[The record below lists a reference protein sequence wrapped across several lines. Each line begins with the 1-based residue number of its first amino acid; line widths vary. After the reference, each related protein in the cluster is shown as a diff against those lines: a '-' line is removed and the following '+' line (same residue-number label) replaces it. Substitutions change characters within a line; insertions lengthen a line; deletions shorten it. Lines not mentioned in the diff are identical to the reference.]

1 MKKVKKAISLLL
13 TCALLVGCMCLPAH
27 ATVSPQLVVSSINSY
42 DAASGIGTENISGAS
57 AGDFIIVTVGVNVG
71 GTAVN
76 VAGGQIYLK
85 YDANVFAPMKTGT
98 APFKATYYTT
108 TGTSIADYGW
118 SIVAGNPA
126 GIVSIVGGGS
136 ADLAYEAAEGETVS
150 FARIA
155 FKVLADVESVKTAF
169 SFDSASDNTI
179 FCYPEGSSSTTELSG
194 LDKNATYELDIKG
207 VTPTLET
214 VALDK
219 NSVTVEGG
227 TADPQTVQAT
237 ATSAKG
243 TDITKGV
250 IWTVSPEN
258 QGVTVDANGVVS
270 VGAKAV
276 AATYTITA
284 TPDGT
289 NSQGSAVNATLKVDR
304 APSVATSVEV
314 SGQTEIG
321 VPTAA
326 VGEAKTSAFTATVK
340 DQFDSEIKDASVTW
354 SVSEATDVS
363 IDEYGVVAVT
373 NKAQPGEV
381 TVTATTSNGKT
392 GSAKL
397 TITKAASEPET
408 VVVEDGSIEV
418 PTVAEGGK
426 AESTFTATVTDQ
438 FGDEMKGASVTW
450 SIEDAPAGVTI
461 NSTTGVVTVTNKA
474 AATTGDGITVTATAS
489 NDKTGSAKL
498 TITKAASAATS
509 IKVFANGAEVSSSDT
524 IGIPGEKTYT
534 AKVYDQFGDPMADAA
549 LNLTKADDGITLDGS
564 KVIVA
569 AGTKDDAKATLTAS
583 YTGVSDVVIT
593 ITAKQVSVD
602 WSVITLKTPA
612 TITYGNAKAS
622 AFTAL
627 PATGTATAY
636 VDGVATTVN
645 GTFAIVEPDTFL
657 TKGEQTITVEFTVTT
672 AGTYQ
677 GSKFP
682 QNYTVTVNPKPITVE
697 VTAVSREY
705 GALNPTFTA
714 TCPGLVGKDTI
725 DGLGLG
731 LTTTA
736 DTSSAPGKYDVSG
749 DGSYNE
755 NYAVTINGTEKLT
768 VTKAALTLTG
778 TPTGLGAVLANDA
791 KNTTAEAL
799 LNAVQTANPT
809 LAASYANGTATLN
822 AEWALTSG
830 TWSAKGGTYT
840 YTGTLTPADSEK
852 FTYTGADATLNVTV
866 TPVTVTAIS
875 GVPTAITKAQ
885 GEVTGSL
892 TAVGFPES
900 VTLTYDNGV
909 TVPASVTATW
919 DKSIDDLTA
928 LAGQV
933 TDAQNQSTVV
943 TLTNACLPAWATYT
957 GTMPATT
964 FTITSKYPVNVTVT
978 AAGKT
983 YDGTAVATP
992 TAKATAADNG
1002 LAASS
1007 EWKFTYTG
1015 KVADGTAYNSA
1026 EAPKDAG
1033 SYTVTAEYISTTHY
1047 GKASASFTIAPRTI
1061 MLNWADPESPIYD
1074 STAKTVTATAAGL
1087 IGTDTCTVTLTGNSA
1102 INAGEYTA
1110 VATGLSN
1117 ANYALPEAKSHDY
1130 TIAKAARDL
1139 TVSPETLILVP
1150 GALTGSIDAST
1161 SASTNMDNSAKFTY
1175 TCNDTTVAM
1184 VNGTGKVTAAGN
1196 GSTTITVTIGETN
1209 NYVAASKDVAVKAV
1223 TEPVTGVTV
1232 TGGKLTAVVSG
1243 TAIKVTGTTSDKDA
1257 LGYHFTTPVVD
1268 GIAITVSDVVDGKA
1282 TVTVNGTELTY
1293 TVDTSAVTVL
1303 PEVIDEITEKTTGTT
1318 GVTVEGV
1325 KDALPQS
1332 VIDKAAE
1339 EAAKNEGVTDVTIG
1353 ISVEVTQDEDG
1364 KLTITPKYSVEG
1376 KDADGKTVVLVPE
1389 TELPSITQ
1397 PVTVTVP
1404 TELDGEDLY
1413 AKHTLPNGQV
1423 EYLPVT
1429 VESGKAI
1436 FQTDDLSGTFEL
1448 VKNSDSIEITFIYA
1462 DGSTQVITYSA
1473 ENVGK
1478 ALPTDSK
1485 SGYTFNGWNIGGSIY
1500 KTVTEE
1506 LLKLDDSTAAGS
1518 FSSNSSGGGSS
1529 GGGSSSSKVTVTVKT
1544 PTGATIDPDGKVS
1557 VTKGNDQTFTIT
1569 PKAGYEIKDILVD
1582 GKSVMD
1588 DAVAKKN
1595 GVYTYTMEEIKAAHT
1610 LTVKT
1615 AQVQSG
1621 WPFVD
1626 VADDFWARDA
1636 IEWAYD
1642 NGYMNGYSS
1651 TIFNPSGSVTRQQL
1665 WMILARLSGQ
1675 QPANMAE
1682 AKAWAVANGVSD
1694 GSNPGNAVTRQQMVT
1709 ILYRYASLMG
1719 YKTSGTTDLAAFPD
1733 YTSVATYAQDSISW
1747 AVANGIV
1754 TGTSDG
1760 KLNPGGTAN
1769 RAQFAAILKRF
1780 CENIVE

>member
-1 MKKVKKAISLLL
+1 MK
-13 TCALLVGCMCLPAH
+13 
-27 ATVSPQLVVSSINSY
+27 
-42 DAASGIGTENISGAS
+42 
-57 AGDFIIVTVGVNVG
+57 
-71 GTAVN
+71 
-76 VAGGQIYLK
+76 
-85 YDANVFAPMKTGT
+85 
-98 APFKATYYTT
+98 
-108 TGTSIADYGW
+108 
-118 SIVAGNPA
+118 
-126 GIVSIVGGGS
+126 
-136 ADLAYEAAEGETVS
+136 
-150 FARIA
+150 
-155 FKVLADVESVKTAF
+155 
-169 SFDSASDNTI
+169 
-179 FCYPEGSSSTTELSG
+179 
-194 LDKNATYELDIKG
+194 
-207 VTPTLET
+207 T
-214 VALDK
+214 VALFDK
-219 NSVTVEGG
+219 NSVTVEAVTVEGG
-227 TADPQTVQAT
+227 TADPQTVYAK

-243 TDITKGV
+243 TNITTGV
-250 IWTVSPEN
+250 KWSVEPPEGGK
-258 QGVTVDANGVVS
+258 GVTVGETTGLVS
-270 VGAKAV
+270 VDAKAV
-276 AATYTITA
+276 AGSYTITA
-284 TPDGT
+284 TPDRT
-289 NSQGSAVNATLKVDR
+289 NSQGSPVSVTLQVGR
-304 APSVATSVEV
+304 TGPVATSVEV
-314 SGQTEIG
+314 GNQSTV
-321 VPTAA
+321 VPAEKNSPAT
-326 VGEAKTSAFTATVK
+326 VTFTATVK

-354 SVSEATDVS
+354 SIESVTGVS
-363 IDEYGVVAVT
+363 IDDPYTGVVTVN
-373 NKAQPGEV
+373 NKAAATTGDGI

-397 TITKAASEPET
+397 TITKPASEPET
-408 VVVEDGSIEV
+408 VVVEDGSINV

-438 FGDEMKGASVTW
+438 FGAEMKGASVTW
-450 SIEDAPAGVTI
+450 SIEDAPAGVSI

-474 AATTGDGITVTATAS
+474 AATSGDGITVTATAS
-489 NDKTGSAKL
+489 NGKTGSAKL
-498 TITKAASAATS
+498 TITKDGPELDHVELWRSGAKIGSTDTLIIPASGSSEYAYSVLGVDQYGDEIKVTSPSWTFAPVDEKVTQSNGTVTVVAGAEKDKEYTLTVSSEGKSVSTTITVKDIDISWPVATIKDKPVYGNTWEEIVTLGTGSASINGKAVPGTFVLVDGESFPDAGSKTFQVNFKSEDKQYDVTKTYEEAVTIAPKEVSVTWSNTTLEYNGEDQAPSAEVSADQLVGADTLSVSVSGAAKTAGEHKATASISDDNYTLSTDSKTTPFNITPKTLTVTNGTLVISKEYDGTANITSVTGALALTGVVTGDTVTVTHTTGSAYADKNVGTGKSVTLNVELLGADAANYRLESDTYAFTGAEITAKEVTVNGIAASNKEYDGNTSAVLTYSDLKIGGMITGDQLSATADGLFENKNVGTGKTVAISGIKLTGADQGNYVLASSGNQTAASA
-509 IKVFANGAEVSSSDT
+509 D
-524 IGIPGEKTYT
+524 
-534 AKVYDQFGDPMADAA
+534 
-549 LNLTKADDGITLDGS
+549 
-564 KVIVA
+564 
-569 AGTKDDAKATLTAS
+569 
-583 YTGVSDVVIT
+583 
-593 ITAKQVSVD
+593 ITAKAL
-602 WSVITLKTPA
+602 TL
-612 TITYGNAKAS
+612 G
-622 AFTAL
+622 
-627 PATGTATAY
+627 
-636 VDGVATTVN
+636 DG
-645 GTFAIVEPDTFL
+645 
-657 TKGEQTITVEFTVTT
+657 
-672 AGTYQ
+672 
-677 GSKFP
+677 
-682 QNYTVTVNPKPITVE
+682 TVE
-697 VTAVSREY
+697 VTKVYDGTTSAGKLEGELSLSGIIPGDSVSVKMDGVTVGAYSAADY
-705 GALNPTFTA
+705 GTYPVKL
-714 TCPGLVGKDTI
+714 
-725 DGLGLG
+725 
-731 LTTTA
+731 
-736 DTSSAPGKYDVSG
+736 SG
-749 DGSYNE
+749 
-755 NYAVTINGTEKLT
+755 I
-768 VTKAALTLTG
+768 TLTG
-778 TPTGLGAVLANDA
+778 EDA
-791 KNTTAEAL
+791 GNYSVA
-799 LNAVQTANPT
+799 
-809 LAASYANGTATLN
+809 GD
-822 AEWALTSG
+822 
-830 TWSAKGGTYT
+830 GTYT
-840 YTGTLTPADSEK
+840 FARATITRKVPTKDLLNYTLPDDAV
-852 FTYTGADATLNVTV
+852 YTGAAQ
-866 TPVTVTAIS
+866 PVAVTAKDPDAGLGTITVKYQQ
-875 GVPTAITKAQ
+875 GDAAATTAAPVNAGDYKVIA
-885 GEVTGSL
+885 SL
-892 TAVGFPES
+892 TEGTNYKAEE
-900 VTLTYDNGV
+900 
-909 TVPASVTATW
+909 
-919 DKSIDDLTA
+919 IA
-928 LAGQV
+928 L
-933 TDAQNQSTVV
+933 
-943 TLTNACLPAWATYT
+943 
-957 GTMPATT
+957 
-964 FTITSKYPVNVTVT
+964 
-978 AAGKT
+978 
-983 YDGTAVATP
+983 
-992 TAKATAADNG
+992 
-1002 LAASS
+1002 
-1007 EWKFTYTG
+1007 
-1015 KVADGTAYNSA
+1015 
-1026 EAPKDAG
+1026 G
-1033 SYTVTAEYISTTHY
+1033 S
-1047 GKASASFTIAPRTI
+1047 F
-1061 MLNWADPESPIYD
+1061 
-1074 STAKTVTATAAGL
+1074 
-1087 IGTDTCTVTLTGNSA
+1087 
-1102 INAGEYTA
+1102 
-1110 VATGLSN
+1110 
-1117 ANYALPEAKSHDY
+1117 

-1184 VNGTGKVTAAGN
+1184 VNGIGKVTAAGN

-1209 NYVAASKDVAVKAV
+1209 NYVAASRDVAVKAV

-1268 GIAITVSDVVDGKA
+1268 GIVITVSDVVDGKA

-1569 PKAGYEIKDILVD
+1569 PKAGYEITDILVD

-1626 VADDFWARDA
+1626 VADDFWAREA

-1733 YTSVATYAQDSISW
+1733 YTSVAAYAQDSISW

>member
-1 MKKVKKAISLLL
+1 MVKVKKLVAMLLTLSMLMSLLVLPAKAADGISVSVSNATISAGGTMKVDVNVDSNPGFGAMTISVGYKTSIL
-13 TCALLVGCMCLPAH
+13 TVNSINVAKASDGTTTAWKANASAFEDEGLTVPVANNNKKNTAVSEEMKAKGYDAMATIGFISAEKDVEVTGTYASIEFQAAADAEDCVIELLVE
-27 ATVSPQLVVSSINSY
+27 VS
-42 DAASGIGTENISGAS
+42 
-57 AGDFIIVTVGVNVG
+57 GV
-71 GTAVN
+71 A
-76 VAGGQIYLK
+76 
-85 YDANVFAPMKTGT
+85 
-98 APFKATYYTT
+98 KAD
-108 TGTSIADYGW
+108 GTSITDN
-118 SIVAGNPA
+118 STTSGNLTVD
-126 GIVSIVGGGS
+126 GIVPELNS
-136 ADLAYEAAEGETVS
+136 VS
-150 FARIA
+150 
-155 FKVLADVESVKTAF
+155 LSTEESVIVTGG
-169 SFDSASDNTI
+169 DS
-179 FCYPEGSSSTTELSG
+179 P
-194 LDKNATYELDIKG
+194 
-207 VTPTLET
+207 
-214 VALDK
+214 
-219 NSVTVEGG
+219 
-227 TADPQTVQAT
+227 VQPVYAT
-237 ATSAKG
+237 ATSKMG

-270 VGAKAV
+270 VGAKTV

-304 APSVATSVEV
+304 TDPVATSVEV
-314 SGQTEIG
+314 GNQSTV
-321 VPTAA
+321 VPAEKNSPAT
-326 VGEAKTSAFTATVK
+326 VTFTATVK
-340 DQFDSEIKDASVTW
+340 DQFDSEIKGASVTW
-354 SVSEATDVS
+354 SIESVTGVS
-363 IDEYGVVAVT
+363 IDDPSTGVVTVT
-373 NKAQPGEV
+373 NKAAATTGDGI

-408 VVVEDGSIEV
+408 VVVKDGSIEV

-489 NDKTGSAKL
+489 NGKTGSAKL
-498 TITKAASAATS
+498 TITKAAPAATS
-509 IKVFANGAEVSSSDT
+509 IKIYANGAEVSSTDT

-534 AKVYDQFGDPMADAA
+534 AKVYDQFGDPMDDAA
-549 LNLTKADDGITLDGS
+549 LKLTEAGAGITLDGS

-612 TITYGNAKAS
+612 TITYGDAKAF

-677 GSKFP
+677 GSKFT
-682 QNYTVTVNPKPITVE
+682 QNYTVTVNPKPVTVE

-705 GALNPTFTA
+705 GASNPAFTA
-714 TCPGLVGKDTI
+714 TCTGLVGEDTI

-736 DTSSAPGKYDVSG
+736 DTSSVPGKYDVSG
-749 DGSYNE
+749 DGSYNA
-755 NYAVTINGTEKLT
+755 NYAVTINGTEKLN

-778 TPTGLGAVLANDA
+778 TPDGLGTVLANDA
-791 KNTTAEAL
+791 KNATAEAL
-799 LNAVQTANPT
+799 LNAVQTANHT
-809 LAASYANGTATLN
+809 LAATYANGTTTLN
-822 AEWALTSG
+822 VEWALTSG

-852 FTYTGADATLNVTV
+852 FAYTGAGTTLSVTV

-875 GVPTAITKAQ
+875 GVPAAITKAQ

-900 VTLTYDNGV
+900 VTLTYDNSV
-909 TVPASVTATW
+909 TEPASVTATW
-919 DKSIDDLTA
+919 DKGIEDLKA
-928 LAGQV
+928 LADKV
-933 TDAQNQSTVV
+933 TDTQNQSTVV
-943 TLTNACLPAWATYT
+943 TLTNACLPAWATYI

-964 FTITSKYPVNVTVT
+964 FTITSKYPVDVTVT

-983 YDGTAVATP
+983 YDGTAIAAP
-992 TAKATAADNG
+992 TATASDAGNG
-1002 LAASS
+1002 LAGSS

-1047 GKASASFTIAPRTI
+1047 GKASASFTIAPKTI
-1061 MLNWADPESPIYD
+1061 TLNWADPESPIYD
-1074 STAKTVTATAAGL
+1074 STAKMVTATATGL

-1209 NYVAASKDVAVKAV
+1209 NYVAASRDVAVKAV

-1268 GIAITVSDVVDGKA
+1268 GIVITVSDVVDGKA

-1332 VIDKAAE
+1332 VIDKVAE

-1462 DGSTQVITYSA
+1462 DGSTQAITYSA

-1478 ALPTDSK
+1478 ALPIDSK

-1569 PKAGYEIKDILVD
+1569 PKAGYEITDILVD

-1626 VADDFWARDA
+1626 VADDFWAREA

-1733 YTSVATYAQDSISW
+1733 YTSVAAYAQDSISW